1 MNCETSKE
9 LMMKYFDG
17 EMDEAGEIQLRE
29 HLKVCRDCND
39 EFSCMGAIFTT
50 LDAKVEIEPPEDFE
64 ARVMEKV
71 ASIEQQRREKSSK
84 RVVLLYNCATL
95 LSIILL
101 FIFVADMKQ
110 VSVFSAFERLGEYF
124 GSFSTVTAAVFGVV
138 KDLAGLL
145 VNALVVVADI
155 AFSIVRSY
163 YYVFI
168 VLILTVLAI
177 QRLIHYVGTR
187 TGEEAE

>member
-17 EMDEAGEIQLRE
+17 EMDEAEEIQFRE
-29 HLKVCRDCND
+29 HLNACGECSD
-39 EFSCMGAIFTT
+39 EFNCMEAIFAT
-50 LDAKVEIEPPEDFE
+50 LDEKVEIEPPDDFE
-64 ARVMEKV
+64 ARVMDKV
-71 ASIEQQRREKSSK
+71 TLIENQRREKSAK
-84 RVVLLYNCATL
+84 TIVWLYNCATL

-101 FIFVADMKQ
+101 FIFVTDMKNG
-110 VSVFSAFERLGEYF
+110 SVISAFEKIGEYF
-124 GSFSTVTAAVFGVV
+124 GSFSTVTAAIFGAV

-145 VNALVVVADI
+145 ANAFAVVADV
-155 AFSIVRSY
+155 AVSIVRSY

-168 VLILTVLAI
+168 VLILTLLAI
-177 QRLIHYVGTR
+177 QKLIHYIGTH